1 MISGCCACRSL
12 LGSLRTEERLVTRS
26 QSVPF
31 CCASSAS
38 LPQPPC
44 LHLDAVAWSILCRGH
59 VKGLMILL
67 SGYLAGCGGK
77 HCRGNVSGRVFRLGQ
92 GIALP
97 RVPSPPIPSRTE
109 WTFLFVSVVF
119 WGLSATHSSLSRFV
133 QVKVVQQ
140 LSGKKRKFSNMLR
153 ESGDEWCI
161 PPFPEVQDSST
172 KPTTVFRHLLGE
184 HGEHFA
190 RALVYIAGPL
200 SVSYHT
206 RIAH

>member
-1 MISGCCACRSL
+1 MISGCSACRSL

-59 VKGLMILL
+59 VKGLIILL

-119 WGLSATHSSLSRFV
+119 WGLQRDSFISVPFRAGQSGATV
-133 QVKVVQQ
+133 VGEEAKV
-140 LSGKKRKFSNMLR
+140 L
-153 ESGDEWCI
+153 
-161 PPFPEVQDSST
+161 
-172 KPTTVFRHLLGE
+172 E
-184 HGEHFA
+184 HVTGI
-190 RALVYIAGPL
+190 R
-200 SVSYHT
+200 
-206 RIAH
+206 R